1 MALVALTRD
10 GRKVV
15 LDTATGPSAN
25 VSVASGASADVDI
38 PVGLFEL
45 ARKDSLIVSGI
56 SGLPDGIVLQGFSVP
71 NLDTVRLRVR
81 NVTAATITITANSV
95 SCVLHIVGT

>member
-1 MALVALTRD
+1 MTLVALTRD

-15 LDTATGPSAN
+15 LDTATGPSTN
-25 VSVASGASADVDI
+25 VSVDAGASADINV

-45 ARKDSLIVSGI
+45 SRKDSVVVSGI
-56 SGLPDGIVLQGFSVP
+56 SGLPDGIVLQGFSLP
-71 NLDTVRLRVR
+71 SLDTVRLRVR
-81 NVTAATITITANSV
+81 NVTTGSITVSANSV